1 MKLMCFCCVLCT
13 DPVKLVFFCFLSC
26 AVHRSSEAN
35 VFLLCDVH
43 RSSEANVFLLCDVQ
57 RSSEANVFL
66 LCAVQRSEGDDQ
78 EREKQ
83 RRELEAANDILHK
96 EIEKLEQALKYTEG
110 LVSELAGSLADGW
123 LVYG

>member
-1 MKLMCFCCVLCT
+1 MSCPVCFCCVLCQV
-13 DPVKLVFFCFLSC
+13 PVKLMCFLS
-26 AVHRSSEAN
+26 
-35 VFLLCDVH
+35 
-43 RSSEANVFLLCDVQ
+43 CDVQ

-66 LCAVQRSEGDDQ
+66 SCAVQRSEGDDQ

-110 LVSELAGSLADGW
+110 LVSELAGSLADW
-123 LVYG
+123 

>member
-1 MKLMCFCCVLCT
+1 MFFLRTVPRSSETNVFLLCT
-13 DPVKLVFFCFLSC
+13 VQ
-26 AVHRSSEAN
+26 RSSEAN
-35 VFLLCDVH
+35 VFLSCAVQK
-43 RSSEANVFLLCDVQ
+43 SSEANVFSLCAVP
-57 RSSEANVFL
+57 RSSETNVFL

-110 LVSELAGSLADGW
+110 LVSELAGSLADW
-123 LVYG
+123 

>member
-1 MKLMCFCCVLCT
+1 M
-13 DPVKLVFFCFLSC
+13 
-26 AVHRSSEAN
+26 HRSSEAN

-110 LVSELAGSLADGW
+110 LVSELAGSLADW
-123 LVYG
+123 